1 MPLYEYR
8 CSSCGAQFEQLRR
21 MQDAGAP
28 VTCPKCQAPGA
39 ERLLSTISSHS
50 GASAG
55 QAESPCGAP
64 AGPAARGAVRTR
76 LRRGRHPFFSFRL
89 TG

>member
-28 VTCPKCQAPGA
+28 VACPKCQAPGA
-39 ERLLSTISSHS
+39 ERLLPAISSHS
-50 GASAG
+50 GASPSQPA
-55 QAESPCGAP
+55 SPCGAP
-64 AGPAARGAVRTR
+64 DGACGS
-76 LRRGRHPFFSFRL
+76 GRCPYQ
-89 TG
+89 G